1 MEVYIY
7 PQILGPMF
15 WESRYYREKKNHKGF
30 LRDLII
36 QLMCKGHV
44 CRTALAI
51 PQSVKTKGQYYIQE
65 KIQDLLFRILLYIHS
80 FNKLTE
86 KISVQEMFKTSQ
98 FDREKTTMKYYSSL
112 SIVIKKLTKQSSVQC
127 SSQNIPKIVQT
138 IKKYNIDIAHF
149 LLKGK
154 VNTDSKIQRGVDFK
168 YS

>member
-15 WESRYYREKKNHKGF
+15 WESRYYREKKSHKGF

-65 KIQDLLFRILLYIHS
+65 KIQDLLFRILLCIHS

-86 KISVQEMFKTSQ
+86 RISVQEMFKTSQ

-112 SIVIKKLTKQSSVQC
+112 SIVIKKLTKQNSVQC
-127 SSQNIPKIVQT
+127 SSQNIPKVFRLQ
-138 IKKYNIDIAHF
+138 K
-149 LLKGK
+149 
-154 VNTDSKIQRGVDFK
+154 NTTLRQLTFFSRAK
-168 YS
+168 